1 MEEQLLISEEHC
13 AVKIVEEQNS
23 SIDYNIR
30 KGAAPRAQ
38 GSIKFEKEADEH
50 YTESIVKYRSV
61 FGS

>member
-1 MEEQLLISEEHC
+1 MEEQLLISEDHC

-30 KGAAPRAQ
+30 KGTAPRVQ